1 MQINILIAEDDASYR
16 SLLCDIV
23 KKLGLNPFPAKDGK
37 QALDIFFSGAGIAMC
52 ILDVMMP
59 VYNGWE
65 VLKEIREKSNVPV
78 LMLTALGDEQY
89 EIRGLKNGADDY
101 IAKPFSFPVLTARIE
116 TLLRRVKQEQE
127 RILKYG
133 ELTINKAAHKVCV
146 QDREVILNNK
156 EYQLLSFLTE
166 NRGMVL
172 SREKILERIWGYDS
186 ESDIRTIDVHIKMLR
201 DRLGPG
207 GAYIRTVRG
216 NGYLFEVADEE
227 HTH

>member
-1 MQINILIAEDDASYR
+1 
-16 SLLCDIV
+16 
-23 KKLGLNPFPAKDGK
+23 
-37 QALDIFFSGAGIAMC
+37 
-52 ILDVMMP
+52 
-59 VYNGWE
+59 
-65 VLKEIREKSNVPV
+65 
-78 LMLTALGDEQY
+78 
-89 EIRGLKNGADDY
+89 
-101 IAKPFSFPVLTARIE
+101 
-116 TLLRRVKQEQE
+116 
-127 RILKYG
+127 
-133 ELTINKAAHKVCV
+133 VCV

-166 NRGMVL
+166 NSGMVL